1 MRSDGDEFAHFRNP
15 LGGMYMNR
23 RLLAAIGGALASL
36 ILASSA
42 LAHECTNAS
51 KSSPAAGAQIIVGVD
66 GEILFA
72 TAGVLARI
80 EGGLIDPNTGEG
92 FRGIIA
98 FDFDGDK
105 VADASTWFGVGPDGE
120 IPLVAQFKGP
130 ACKGLTNI
138 GIYLTQCVGG

>member
-1 MRSDGDEFAHFRNP
+1 
-15 LGGMYMNR
+15 MNR
-23 RLLAAIGGALASL
+23 RMLAAIGGVLAALIFST
-36 ILASSA
+36 SA

-51 KSSPAAGAQIIVGVD
+51 KSTPAAGAQIVVGVNGD
-66 GEILFA
+66 IIFA
-72 TAGVLARI
+72 TEGVLARV
-80 EGGLIDPNTGEG
+80 ERGLIDPNTGEG

-98 FDFDGDK
+98 FDLTGDG

-138 GIYLTQCVGG
+138 GIYLTQCVT